1 MFCTGSYLTLM
12 YVWLV
17 SSSSIDSLGA
27 AGSNESVVHKSLLQ
41 DYLPILTEKG
51 KAVQDNFCVRGLD
64 GRRRTSYWRYNDQVF
79 PGLADVFGS
88 QDAHV
93 ISILNLRSEVCSTCR
108 NTLWSSATWTCSFLD
123 ANNGHKLKATGHA
136 IARDPHRL
144 SLVVKCAIPAAA
156 QTRNMSLTG
165 ATRNHTAH
173 YPDITYCSYD
183 QSKDNHPYFLTACT
197 QVNAQFS
204 HLLPEWVAYHQ
215 RQGFQHFYIYANGHG
230 RHVRWLMH
238 PFVRTGIVDIIDWD
252 LPSPRGAT
260 FVHQVSQENS
270 CIQRFARR
278 SKWVGL
284 MDVDEFFHTAGGNN
298 GATVASWLHSQ
309 SETNIHG
316 GFQVQSCFWGS
327 ATEQSEQARLDVLSP
342 STLGRYKFRAPAAE
356 TDSRQ
361 KCIVRPDNVYYFSVH
376 MITSGGTMLQPDPN
390 SDIRVAHFKL
400 PSQHVYDVYDSS
412 LSQWASVVEQDL
424 QLM

>member
-1 MFCTGSYLTLM
+1 M
-12 YVWLV
+12 

-27 AGSNESVVHKSLLQ
+27 AENEKSVVHKSQLQ
-41 DYLPILTEKG
+41 DYLPMLTENSKT
-51 KAVQDNFCVRGLD
+51 AQDNFCVRGLD
-64 GRRRTSYWRYNDQVF
+64 NRRRTLYWRYNDQIL

-93 ISILNLRSEVCSTCR
+93 ISILNLRSEVCSTCQ
-108 NTLWSSATWTCSFLD
+108 NLSWSSATWTCSFLD
-123 ANNGHKLKATGHA
+123 ANNGHQLKVTGHA

-144 SLVVKCAIPAAA
+144 SLVVTCAIPAAA
-156 QTRNMSLTG
+156 QTRNFSLTG
-165 ATRNHTAH
+165 ATRNHIAH

-183 QSKDNHPYFLTACT
+183 NSEDSHSHFLTACT

-204 HLLPEWVAYHQ
+204 HLLPEWVAYHR

-230 RHVRWLMH
+230 RHVRWLMQ
-238 PFVRTGIVDIIDWD
+238 PFVKTGIVDIIDWD

-270 CIQRFARR
+270 CIQRFVRR

-284 MDVDEFFHTAGGNN
+284 MDVDEFFHTAGGNT
-298 GATVASWLHSQ
+298 GISVASWLHSQ
-309 SETNIHG
+309 SENDTHG

-342 STLGRYKFRAPAAE
+342 STLGRYRFRAPAAE

-361 KCIVRPDNVYYFSVH
+361 KCIVRPDNVHYFSVH
-376 MITSGGTMLQPDPN
+376 MITSGGKMLHPDPD
-390 SDIRVAHFKL
+390 SDISVAHFKL
-400 PSQHVYDVYDSS
+400 PSQRVYDVYDPS
-412 LSQWASVVEQDL
+412 LSEWASLVEQDL
-424 QLM
+424 QLAKIV